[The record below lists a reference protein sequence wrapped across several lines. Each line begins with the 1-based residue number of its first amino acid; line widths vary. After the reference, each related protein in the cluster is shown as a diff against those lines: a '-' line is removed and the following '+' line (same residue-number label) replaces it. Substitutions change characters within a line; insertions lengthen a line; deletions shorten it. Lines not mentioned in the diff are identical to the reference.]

1 MKRFALLFFIL
12 FAFCLNGAVIID
24 HTCRNINDIP
34 LNWIDSAKVKLLVAY
49 QYTSHGQ
56 QLRRGMDSLD
66 AFMGGSGI
74 YIFDEDNSDSV
85 LTIDLM
91 FSHDSGGAE
100 DLGRWGGIYPHYTAW
115 LWSTRR
121 HLGWN
126 CTVGGDSLID
136 YANGTPNYR
145 GNANVVMWSWCGQ
158 VSTAPLDTILNCYLA
173 NMNQLEIDYPE
184 VQFVYMTGHLDDDES
199 EPWNHLRENNDS
211 IRAFCLRN
219 NKILYDFA
227 DIEAY
232 DPDGRS
238 YREMHPTD
246 GCSFDANGDSITE
259 YFDSV
264 LAPTQDREFPILP
277 DSNWA
282 ITWQNSHTE
291 GVDWYNCL
299 PQHTWPLNANLKAYA
314 AWNLFARLAGWNGGS
329 GIEDNDSESIDFNI
343 DQGVILE
350 EVNLDFYLPGNG
362 LALRDRFTEN
372 V

>member
-1 MKRFALLFFIL
+1 MKRILSFIFIFFAIF
-12 FAFCLNGAVIID
+12 LNGAVIID

-34 LNWIDSAKVKLLVAY
+34 LNWIDSAKAKLFIGY
-49 QYTSHGQ
+49 QHTSHGN
-56 QLRRGMDSLD
+56 QLVAGMDSLD
-66 AFMGGSGI
+66 SFMGDNGI
-74 YIFDEDNSDSV
+74 YIYDDDNNDSV
-85 LTIDLM
+85 LTIDLQ
-91 FSHDSGGAE
+91 FSYHAGGAE
-100 DLGRWGGIYPHYTAW
+100 DLGRWGSIYPHYTAW

-121 HLGWN
+121 YLGWN
-126 CTVGGDSLID
+126 CAVGGDSLVD
-136 YANGTPNYR
+136 YASGTPNYN
-145 GNANVVMWSWCGQ
+145 GVANVIMWSWCGQ

-314 AWNLFARLAGWNGGS
+314 AWNLFANCHHGPIAVS
-329 GIEDNDSESIDFNI
+329 
-343 DQGVILE
+343 
-350 EVNLDFYLPGNG
+350 LPAQPAQS
-362 LALRDRFTEN
+362 LVVLRIPAEQFPHVLSLPARSLL
-372 V
+372 VLRVPH